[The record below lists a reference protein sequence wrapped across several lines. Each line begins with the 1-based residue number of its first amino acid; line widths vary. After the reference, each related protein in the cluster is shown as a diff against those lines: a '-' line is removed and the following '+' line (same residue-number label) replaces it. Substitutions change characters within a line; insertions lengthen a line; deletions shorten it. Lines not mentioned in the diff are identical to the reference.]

1 VSKISDHPLA
11 DIGSVVISDASPCG
25 ENVRYDSDFEQLEAE
40 LAKQESLSSATV
52 DWAKVITL
60 SSSITQNNSKD
71 ILIGSYLQQ
80 ISLKIKPLQQL
91 AFIVYQNK
99 SFVQNEVK
107 NMK

>member
-1 VSKISDHPLA
+1 MSNNLNLKFDFSDGNPILN
-11 DIGSVVISDASPCG
+11 DI
-25 ENVRYDSDFEQLEAE
+25 F
-40 LAKQESLSSATV
+40 
-52 DWAKVITL
+52 
-60 SSSITQNNSKD
+60 QNNSKD

>member
-1 VSKISDHPLA
+1 LGTAIGVSNTAGEDLDLG
-11 DIGSVVISDASPCG
+11 DINNDGLIDA
-25 ENVRYDSDFEQLEAE
+25 VY
-40 LAKQESLSSATV
+40 SLNGIN
-52 DWAKVITL
+52 K
-60 SSSITQNNSKD
+60 
-71 ILIGSYLQQ
+71 QQ

>member
-1 VSKISDHPLA
+1 
-11 DIGSVVISDASPCG
+11 
-25 ENVRYDSDFEQLEAE
+25 